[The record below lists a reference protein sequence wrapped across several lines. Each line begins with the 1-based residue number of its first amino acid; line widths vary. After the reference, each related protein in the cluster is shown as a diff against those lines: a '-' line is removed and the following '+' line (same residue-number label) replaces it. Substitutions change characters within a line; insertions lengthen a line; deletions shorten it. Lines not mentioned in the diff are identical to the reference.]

1 MARPSKTEPHGNLNM
16 ATMKNKSS
24 PRRANAIKHRE
35 TALDWRRA
43 GLSFE
48 RIGEKMGISKV
59 RAHQLVTEAMEHTRQ
74 AIAAGADELRAE
86 EVARLDGLLEKLWPK
101 ARRGEV
107 AAVDRVLKI
116 GERRAKL
123 LGIEAPVR
131 IETTGKDGKPIEVS
145 STATIDPS
153 KLSTQTL
160 QDLLDARLAP
170 DGN

>member
-1 MARPSKTEPHGNLNM
+1 MA
-16 ATMKNKSS
+16 ATNKNSS
-24 PRRANAIKHRE
+24 RRAQGAKARE
-35 TALDWRRA
+35 QALDLRCA
-43 GLSFE
+43 GLSYQ
-48 RIGEKMGISKV
+48 RIGEKMGISTA
-59 RAHQLVTEAMEHTRQ
+59 RAHQLVSNAMDQTRQ
-74 AIAAGADELRAE
+74 AITAGADELRAA
-86 EVARLDGLLEKLWPK
+86 EVARLDGMLEKLWIK
-101 ARRGEV
+101 AKRGEV

-170 DGN
+170 DGR

>member
-1 MARPSKTEPHGNLNM
+1 MARPSKNELYEGLNM
-16 ATMKNKSS
+16 AIRSTVKTS
-24 PRRANAIKHRE
+24 PTRAKAIKARE
-35 TALDWRRA
+35 TALDLRRA

-48 RIGEKMGISKV
+48 RIGERMGVGKV

-74 AIAAGADELRAE
+74 TIAAGADELRAE
-86 EVARLDGLLEKLWPK
+86 EIARLDGMLEKLWPK

-153 KLSTQTL
+153 KLSTKTL

-170 DGN
+170 D

>member
-1 MARPSKTEPHGNLNM
+1 M
-16 ATMKNKSS
+16 ATRSTVKTS
-24 PRRANAIKHRE
+24 PTRANAIKNRE

-43 GLSFE
+43 GPSFE

-74 AIAAGADELRAE
+74 VIASGADELRAE
-86 EVARLDGLLEKLWPK
+86 EVARLDGMLEKLWPK

-131 IETTGKDGKPIEVS
+131 IETTGKDGKAIEVS
-145 STATIDPS
+145 STQTIDPS
-153 KLSTQTL
+153 KLSSQTL
-160 QDLLDARLAP
+160 QDLLDARIAA
-170 DGN
+170 DGR